1 MTAALQ
7 LYADRILS
15 ANAQSIRILDLHA
28 LPVAAKDDRREP
40 LQGSLRVADLD
51 SMPIFD
57 ALSYLWGEQSAED
70 PTIRIDGVD
79 HPATRNCYDALLQI
93 RKRFSGI
100 GIWVDRICINQADD
114 RERSHQVQ
122 LTGMVYRRARTIFV
136 WLGTD
141 ECIDRAL
148 VYLEGLSKGEKTWGD
163 GHKFNNPGWNNCR
176 ILFHHGWWHRAW

>member
-1 MTAALQ
+1 MAAALQ
-7 LYADRILS
+7 FYADRNLS

-28 LPVAAKDDRREP
+28 LPVAAEDDSREP

-79 HPATRNCYDALLQI
+79 LPVTRNCYDALLQI

-122 LTGMVYRRARTIFV
+122 LMGMVYRRARTVFV

-141 ECIDRAL
+141 ERIDRAL
-148 VYLEGLSKGEKTWGD
+148 VYLEGLSKGERAWD
-163 GHKFNNPGWNNCR
+163 EGHTVNTSVPNDCR
-176 ILFHHGWWHRAW
+176 VLIHHGWWHRAW